1 MNIENYIETQYR
13 EINQYLNIEFI
24 DLYKSF
30 SHPKLQEVLST
41 IHHLFS
47 VNYHRMNDRLPTA
60 EYSAHFWADPS
71 RELLFAIN
79 TIRGMQR
86 TLKNTPYSF
95 EIDPYYEKIVQNSE
109 GFLSASGGS
118 ELPPHMNKIDIYY
131 TEPILHKKDAVHL
144 SVTQD
149 EQRYANLKLI
159 GEGSYAQV
167 FTYTDSFYNRKFVLK
182 RAKSELSTKE
192 IERFRQ
198 EYEQMNILFSPY
210 IVEVFKYDDSKNE
223 YIMEYMDVTLDKYY
237 EKHNSNMTKED
248 RKGIAGQILRAFKYI
263 HSKGLLHR
271 DISPKNIL
279 LKVYDDVK
287 VVKISDFGL
296 VKVPDSTLTTVNTEF
311 KGYFNDPGLVTEGF
325 SNYGILHETYALTRL
340 IYFVLTGKMN
350 VSNIKDKNMRLI
362 IEKGLSTNK
371 DKRFKSV
378 DEIIEALKQL

>member
-13 EINQYLNIEFI
+13 EINQYLNLEFI

-30 SHPKLQEVLST
+30 SHSKLQEVLST

-71 RELLFAIN
+71 RDLLFAIN

-95 EIDPYYEKIVQNSE
+95 EFDSYYEKIVQKSE

-131 TEPILHKKDAVHL
+131 TEPILHKNDAVHL

-167 FTYTDSFYNRKFVLK
+167 FTYTDSFYNKKFVLK

-210 IVEVFKYDDSKNE
+210 IVEVFKYNDSKNE

-237 EKHNSNMTKED
+237 EKHNSNMKKED

-350 VSNIKDKNMRLI
+350 VSNIKDKNLRLF
-362 IEKGLSTNK
+362 IENGLSTSK